1 MLHDLIYCPED
12 FIANMEHIRLKK
24 GACVIEA
31 GTAPEHVY
39 AVLSG
44 MASTTYVNGEGQSVI
59 ASFFIPGD
67 YIGEINLICRQKFLF
82 SSYALSDMELLK
94 IPADA
99 FVARLKADF
108 RLVESVIQSQN
119 NRINFLESYSLVNQT
134 YSLYERMLIF
144 LNCYLANPYMSQICT
159 KDFITYFI
167 STDIS
172 AP

>member
-1 MLHDLIYCPED
+1 M
-12 FIANMEHIRLKK
+12 
-24 GACVIEA
+24 
-31 GTAPEHVY
+31 
-39 AVLSG
+39 
-44 MASTTYVNGEGQSVI
+44 
-59 ASFFIPGD
+59 
-67 YIGEINLICRQKFLF
+67 
-82 SSYALSDMELLK
+82 YALSDMELLK

-99 FVARLKADF
+99 FVTRLKADF
-108 RLVESVIQSQN
+108 RLVESIIQSQN